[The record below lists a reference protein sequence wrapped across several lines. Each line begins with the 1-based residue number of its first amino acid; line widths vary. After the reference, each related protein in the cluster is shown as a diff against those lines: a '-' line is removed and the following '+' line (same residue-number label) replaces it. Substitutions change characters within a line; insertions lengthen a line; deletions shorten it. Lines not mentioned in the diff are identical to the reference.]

1 MRIFF
6 LPRFS
11 AKTKRN
17 LRRIY
22 VVVVVDVDIDV
33 DIVVE
38 GDLQDVV
45 IVVVI
50 RSITSL

>member
-6 LPRFS
+6 TAVFRE
-11 AKTKRN
+11 KKRN

-22 VVVVVDVDIDV
+22 VVVVDV

-50 RSITSL
+50 RSVTSL

>member
-1 MRIFF
+1 MRIFLTAVF
-6 LPRFS
+6 RE
-11 AKTKRN
+11 KKRN